1 MKALSAIQ
9 LKPNDDLIIDE
20 IDIAD
25 PEGKQV
31 QIKLISSGI
40 CHSQLHQ
47 MHDNSLP
54 RPFLLGHEATGIV
67 TKVGPECNYVKEG
80 DHVIATWVPEDPRLY
95 LSFHQNFCNT
105 LRNAPNILFVGV

>member
-9 LKPNDDLIIDE
+9 LEPQGNLIIDE
-20 IDIAD
+20 IDLAD

-54 RPFLLGHEATGIV
+54 RPFLLGHEAKLPIRKRRGSCYSDM
-67 TKVGPECNYVKEG
+67 GPK
-80 DHVIATWVPEDPRLY
+80 
-95 LSFHQNFCNT
+95 NT
-105 LRNAPNILFVGV
+105 N